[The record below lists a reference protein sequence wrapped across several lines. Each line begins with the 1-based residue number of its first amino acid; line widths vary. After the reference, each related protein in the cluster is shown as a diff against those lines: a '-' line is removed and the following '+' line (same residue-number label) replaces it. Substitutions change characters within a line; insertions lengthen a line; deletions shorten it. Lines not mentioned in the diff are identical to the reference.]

1 MEPTQEGPMSTK
13 IDRLALEHQA
23 HGAPPSPHGYP
34 VVGALPHL
42 MLDPARFCTRMMIEH
57 NDLVCLDLGF
67 GSIYLVTLPDH
78 IHHVM
83 VANNDNYW
91 KGDVFE
97 RTRFLF
103 GNGLV
108 VNEGEGWRRQ
118 RRLMQPAFAHR
129 RVAALVPIMNQVVD
143 GLAGWEA
150 ASDAGEPLEMA
161 TR

>member
-1 MEPTQEGPMSTK
+1 MSTK

-108 VNEGEGWRRQ
+108 VDEE
-118 RRLMQPAFAHR
+118 
-129 RVAALVPIMNQVVD
+129 
-143 GLAGWEA
+143 GLAAPAAPDAAGVRPSPGCRPRPHHEPGGGRGWPA
-150 ASDAGEPLEMA
+150 GRRRATPASRWRSA